1 MTEWEIESAETIQ
14 FDETPSDLVVEL
26 VGGDVSVTTTDGPS
40 SLEVRQIQGP
50 MVLVQLEG
58 GRLGVRQKQ
67 PDFWAISTTRVSAS
81 VTLAVPA
88 GCRVRIDTVSAS
100 VLVKG
105 LEADLAVKT
114 VSGETTLE
122 SLGGPVTAETVSG
135 DVASRGQR
143 SKLRGE
149 TVSGGVTLD
158 AFGGS
163 SVRLQ
168 TVSGEVVADLKQ
180 AEPDS
185 SAEVQT
191 VSGAVY
197 LRLPA
202 SPSQKVRVESVSG
215 RLTSAFPELRT
226 SSGPG
231 SHALKGSLGEGR
243 GKVKVSTVS
252 GSVSLLEEP
261 TT

>member
-1 MTEWEIESAETIQ
+1 
-14 FDETPSDLVVEL
+14 
-26 VGGDVSVTTTDGPS
+26 
-40 SLEVRQIQGP
+40 
-50 MVLVQLEG
+50 
-58 GRLGVRQKQ
+58 
-67 PDFWAISTTRVSAS
+67 
-81 VTLAVPA
+81 
-88 GCRVRIDTVSAS
+88 
-100 VLVKG
+100 
-105 LEADLAVKT
+105 
-114 VSGETTLE
+114 
-122 SLGGPVTAETVSG
+122 
-135 DVASRGQR
+135 
-143 SKLRGE
+143 LRGE
-149 TVSGGVTLD
+149 TVSGGFTLD

-215 RLTSAFPELRT
+215 RLTSAFPELKT
-226 SSGPG
+226 GSSPG
-231 SHALKGSLGEGR
+231 SRTLKGLLGEGR

-252 GSVSLLEEP
+252 GSVSLLAEP
-261 TT
+261 SA